1 MQYQKYKEELAELKA
16 RPEISINSRMLAL
29 NRPKQP
35 VYMRTEAVLK
45 KKEENIKKLKQE
57 VEEAKKK
64 KEIESIPP
72 WVMKNKTTPE
82 RHRSQSEFLN
92 HVFSW
97 QTRRNEILQREQY
110 EAITQEMD
118 KLTFKPYIN
127 PKSRQL
133 AERVTSS
140 LQLFIGIYIS
150 S

>member
-72 WVMKNKTTPE
+72 WVMKHKTTPE

-140 LQLFIGIYIS
+140 FQLFIGRYIS